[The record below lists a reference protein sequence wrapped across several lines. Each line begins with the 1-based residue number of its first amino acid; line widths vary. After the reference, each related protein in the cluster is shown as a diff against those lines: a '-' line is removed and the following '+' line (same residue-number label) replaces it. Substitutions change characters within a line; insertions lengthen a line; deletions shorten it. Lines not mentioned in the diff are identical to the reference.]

1 MWAAAAYAA
10 GCRGTGPVAIC
21 TQACCAGGAL
31 RPCLPGAG
39 HETAAG
45 HPAQSWEPAVVCPE
59 LFTSHKSFFFGLQQ
73 GQKEYENAQLELVLQ
88 RCLYKQ

>member
-1 MWAAAAYAA
+1 MLPAAE
-10 GCRGTGPVAIC
+10 GPVPLPSAHRL
-21 TQACCAGGAL
+21 AVLGGLCVPAF
-31 RPCLPGAG
+31 PGAG
-39 HETAAG
+39 HKTAAG